1 MEYVLVKIQHD
12 RGADRGRVLTS
23 ECLTIDEGTTV
34 RIVKHEASGGQL
46 CHYEL
51 LDEQTG
57 LTYTAECG
65 TGEGRYDEVYTYRV
79 QEPGIRLSS
88 QTMGQPMGTDASG
101 TR

>member
-1 MEYVLVKIQHD
+1 MKIRHD
-12 RGADRGRVLTS
+12 RDAGRGRVLSS

-51 LDEQTG
+51 LDEETG
-57 LTYTAECG
+57 LMYTAECG
-65 TGEGRYDEVYTYRV
+65 TGEGRYDDVYTYRV
-79 QEPGIRLSS
+79 QEPGIRVGS
-88 QTMGQPMGTDASG
+88 QSMGQVMGTKTSG

>member
-1 MEYVLVKIQHD
+1 MEYVLVKIQHGRD
-12 RGADRGRVLTS
+12 SNRGRVMSS

-51 LDEQTG
+51 LDEETG
-57 LTYTAECG
+57 LTYMAECG
-65 TGEGRYDEVYTYRV
+65 TGEGRYDDVYTYRV
-79 QEPGIRLSS
+79 QELGIRVGS
-88 QTMGQPMGTDASG
+88 QTIGQVMGTKTPG